1 MNPFIIEVPKDNYNV
16 EVWVENV
23 AGGID
28 LGIGYLDEQEDYQY
42 ACITLSLDDAER
54 IANALVQTI
63 EDKRV
68 ERKASL

>member
-28 LGIGYLDEQEDYQY
+28 LGIDYPDEHEDYQY
-42 ACITLSLDDAER
+42 ACVTLSLDDAEQ
-54 IANALVQTI
+54 IANALMQAI
-63 EDKRV
+63 EDKHA
-68 ERKASL
+68 ERKTSL